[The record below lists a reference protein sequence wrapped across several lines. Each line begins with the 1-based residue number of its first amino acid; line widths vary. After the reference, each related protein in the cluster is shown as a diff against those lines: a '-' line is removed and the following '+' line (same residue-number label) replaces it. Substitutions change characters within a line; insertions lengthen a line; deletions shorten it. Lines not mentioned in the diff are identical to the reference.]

1 MASVDAVLKSRDL
14 FFVGHWAHDPA
25 LRPAEGLF
33 ARDTRY
39 LNRVE
44 VAVDGHGLVPRSVD
58 GADLH
63 VAKLSLDGTGDEAVE
78 VTATISID
86 SELGLAYTVR
96 SRASA
101 PLEVELSLRFSADF
115 RDVFELRGWP
125 SGYRGLYLPPVLDT
139 DKFVL
144 RYRAR
149 DGHVLTTAIELG
161 PDPIL
166 ALGPAWPDAEEEALA
181 GFDVAAAHTTG
192 AIVRYKVD
200 LQPGSARSVNIRVR
214 PEPERSEPSHIRVT
228 ADQAP
233 HRPRATVI
241 TDNADFNPLLARST
255 DDLDAL
261 LTRFPDGEFPAAGIP
276 WFVAP
281 FGRDSLIVAWQTLH
295 LDPGR
300 ATETLRVLAR
310 LQGRKSEPVTGEQ
323 PGKIIHE
330 ARYGELARLEV
341 VPHRPYYGSVDATS
355 LFLLVAAETVA
366 WTGDTSLYAALRSEI
381 EAALRWIEE
390 FGDLDG
396 DGLIEYRLEADPA
409 NLPHLTARHQSWK
422 DSDDSL
428 HHPDGHEPTGNIA
441 PVEAQGYTYAAYL
454 RLAEVARR
462 VGDTG
467 LAALLESKAESLRH
481 CVNKAFWIES
491 EGYYAQ
497 ALDGKNRQVGAISSN
512 AGQLLFTG
520 IVPPARA
527 RAVVDR
533 MSEPDMDSG
542 WGIRTLSSRMASYD
556 GASYHNGSVWPHDNS
571 LIADGCYR
579 TGHVAM
585 GTRLFE
591 AMFEAGRAS
600 SDGRLSELYCGS
612 GRHESAPDAPVPYPS
627 ACSPQAWASGVYPS
641 LIRSALGLR
650 VDLSDSVLIV
660 APALPTFLGSVEI
673 ENLEVLGSSGSLAV
687 RRHHD
692 RVVVESAD
700 LPVRVR
706 PSGPPV

>member
-1 MASVDAVLKSRDL
+1 MLKSRDL
-14 FFVGHWAHDPA
+14 FFVGHWAPDPA

-33 ARDTRY
+33 IRDTRY

-44 VAVDGHGLVPRSVD
+44 VAVDGRDLVPRPVD

-63 VAKLSLDGTGDEAVE
+63 VVTLSLDDTGDEETE

-86 SELGLAYTVR
+86 AELGFTYTVR
-96 SRASA
+96 SLVPA
-101 PLEVELSLRFSADF
+101 PLEVELSLRFSSDF
-115 RDVFELRGWP
+115 RDLFELRGWP
-125 SGYRGLYLPPVLDT
+125 SAYRGVYLPPVLGT
-139 DKFVL
+139 DRFVL

-161 PDPIL
+161 PDPSL
-166 ALGPAWPDAEEEALA
+166 ELGPAWPDVEEEAVA
-181 GFDVAAAHTTG
+181 GGSGVVARTTG
-192 AIVRYKVD
+192 AIVKYKVE
-200 LQPGSARSVNIRVR
+200 LEPGSSRSVSIRIR
-214 PEPERSEPSHIRVT
+214 PEPEQSERAQLRVT
-228 ADQAP
+228 AEQAP
-233 HRPRATVI
+233 HRPRATVM
-241 TDNADFNPLLARST
+241 TDNADFNRLLARST

-261 LTRFPDGEFPAAGIP
+261 LTRFPDGEVPAAGIP

-281 FGRDSLIVAWQTLH
+281 FGRDSLIAAWQTLH
-295 LDPGR
+295 LDPGP
-300 ATETLRVLAR
+300 AIETLRLLAR

-330 ARYGELARLEV
+330 ARYGELARLEEI
-341 VPHRPYYGSVDATS
+341 PHRPYYGTVDATS

-366 WTGDTSLYAALRSEI
+366 WTGDTSLYAELRSEI
-381 EAALRWIEE
+381 EAALRWIED

-396 DGLIEYRLEADPA
+396 DGLIEYRLETDPTK
-409 NLPHLTARHQSWK
+409 LQPLTARHQSWK

-428 HHPDGHEPTGNIA
+428 HHPDGYEPTGNIA
-441 PVEAQGYTYAAYL
+441 PVEAQGYSYAAYR
-454 RLAEVARR
+454 RLAEVAWRR
-462 VGDTG
+462 GDTG
-467 LAALLESKAESLRH
+467 LAAHLESKAQSLGQR
-481 CVNKAFWIES
+481 VNEAFWIES

-497 ALDGKNRQVGAISSN
+497 ALDGENRQVRAISSN

-520 IVPPARA
+520 IVPHSRA
-527 RAVVDR
+527 RAVVAR

-556 GASYHNGSVWPHDNS
+556 AASYHNGSVWPHDNS

-585 GTRLFE
+585 GARLFE

-600 SDGRLSELYCGS
+600 SDGRLSELYCGD
-612 GRHESAPDAPVPYPS
+612 GRDENAPDAPVPYPS

-650 VDLSDSVLIV
+650 VDLSDGVLIV
-660 APALPTFLGSVEI
+660 EPALPAFLGAVEI
-673 ENLEVLGSSGSLAV
+673 ENLEVLGSRGSLAV
-687 RRHHD
+687 RRHRD
-692 RVVVESAD
+692 RVVVDSTD
-700 LPVRVR
+700 LPVRVK
-706 PSGPPV
+706 PPGLSI